1 MTIGHNSISQIKSI
15 VDRVERIEMD
25 LLAVQQDRKEIYAEA
40 KSNGYDV
47 PALKAVVKLRK
58 QDKADRQEHE
68 AIVQTY
74 LDAVGE

>member
-1 MTIGHNSISQIKSI
+1 MTIGHNSTGQIKSI

-40 KSNGYDV
+40 KANGYDV
-47 PALKAVVKLRK
+47 PALKAVVKIRK
-58 QDKADRQEHE
+58 QDKAERQERE